1 MPRLSLYRE
10 QKQNDYRFL
19 DRSISEQLTVGGT
32 DLYIHKYAG
41 PLDQGPSND
50 FTQPEYSSMDPT
62 NIQDLLFLENRDRK
76 YEKDIYRL
84 RGHYNVQNLDFDL
97 SQFGLFL
104 SNDTI
109 FINVHYND
117 MIDILG
123 RKLMV
128 GDVIELP
135 HLLDYNP
142 LDDNPVEFPVALKR
156 FYQVTDA
163 NYGSEGF
170 SQTWYPHL
178 WRIKCEKLVDSQEFA
193 DILRQPTDKDN
204 YLGDWDKNKTYPAGY
219 TMTFGDKNYIALQD
233 VPQGTKPG
241 DTDPDPYWELD
252 TGKTLKDVLG
262 RYN

>member
-10 QKQNDYRFL
+10 EKQNDYRFL
-19 DRSISEQLTVGGT
+19 DRNISEQLTVGGT

-41 PLDQGPSND
+41 PLDQGPSTD
-50 FTQPEYSSMDPT
+50 FTQPQYDAMEPT

-84 RGHYNVQNLDFDL
+84 RGHYSVQNLDFDL

-117 MIDILG
+117 MMDILG
-123 RKLMV
+123 RKMMV

-135 HLLDYNP
+135 HLLDYDP
-142 LDDNPVEFPVALKR
+142 LNDNPTLFPTALKR

-163 NYGSEGF
+163 NFGSEGF
-170 SQTWYPHL
+170 AIDWYPHL
-178 WRIKCEKLVDSQEFA
+178 
-193 DILRQPTDKDN
+193 
-204 YLGDWDKNKTYPAGY
+204 
-219 TMTFGDKNYIALQD
+219 
-233 VPQGTKPG
+233 
-241 DTDPDPYWELD
+241 
-252 TGKTLKDVLG
+252 
-262 RYN
+262 